1 MNDQL
6 RRARRRTALGLV
18 AAGVLAPAALAA
30 ARWPSYWLWI
40 ASEQTPMTWL
50 QSVVLVLSAAAALTA
65 GTVLGLRSASR
76 RERLPWLVLTAGFLA
91 LAFDE
96 RFAIHER
103 VRDTILAPRGV
114 RVPFLPWVAPG
125 DFLVMTVA
133 VAGLVLLPLLLRAL
147 APDHTARVLFLVG
160 AGLAC
165 VAVGVDSID
174 PATWSIQ
181 AERLQQSLEEVV
193 ELAAGLCLLGAVVLR
208 LLTMLA
214 PAPLPA
220 AEVPLPTSSSDS
232 GPFDPPAEQVA
243 QQEAELRR

>member
-1 MNDQL
+1 VNDQL
-6 RRARRRTALGLV
+6 RRARRRTALGLL
-18 AAGVLAPAALAA
+18 AAGVLAPTALAA

-65 GTVLGLRSASR
+65 ATVLGLLSASR

-103 VRDTILAPRGV
+103 VRDNVLAPRGV

-133 VAGLVLLPLLLRAL
+133 LAGLMLLPLLLRAL
-147 APDHTARVLFLVG
+147 APDRTARVLFLVG

-174 PATWSIQ
+174 PATWSIE

-214 PAPLPA
+214 PTPLPA
-220 AEVPLPTSSSDS
+220 AEVPHPPSSSDAGS
-232 GPFDPPAEQVA
+232 FDPPAAQVP

>member
-6 RRARRRTALGLV
+6 RHARRRTGLALV
-18 AAGVLAPAALAA
+18 AAGVLAPTALAV

-50 QSVVLVLSAAAALTA
+50 QSVVLVLSAAAALLA
-65 GTVLGLRSASR
+65 ATVLGLRGAAR
-76 RERLPWLVLTAGFLA
+76 GERLPWLVLTAGFLA

-103 VRDTILAPRGV
+103 VRDNLLAPRGV

-147 APDHTARVLFLVG
+147 APDRTARVLFLVG
-160 AGLAC
+160 AALAC

-174 PATWSIQ
+174 PATWSVA

-208 LLTMLA
+208 LLTLLA
-214 PAPLPA
+214 PAPLPP
-220 AEVPLPTSSSDS
+220 AEVPHPTSPS
-232 GPFDPPAEQVA
+232 GAELDAPGGQLRP
-243 QQEAELRR
+243 QDAELRR